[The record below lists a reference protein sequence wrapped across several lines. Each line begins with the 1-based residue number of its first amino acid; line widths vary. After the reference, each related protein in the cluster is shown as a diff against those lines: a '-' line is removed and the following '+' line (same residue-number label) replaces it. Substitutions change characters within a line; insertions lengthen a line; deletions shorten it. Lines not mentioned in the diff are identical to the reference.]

1 MAENKALTKELDTVK
16 AEVAAAKVESLF
28 ESAEEVN
35 GVRVITA
42 YFSGTASGTL
52 RGMCDTLRDKAKK
65 PVAAV
70 LVGQRGRKD
79 HHGRL
84 GQQAGPGKGPQ
95 AGSLVKTLSAI
106 AGGKGGGKPDFAM
119 AGLKDPNKIDEALHA
134 AADAIAQ
141 EMH

>member
-70 LVGQRGRKD
+70 LVGSEGEKITMAVSVNKLAQE
-79 HHGRL
+79 
-84 GQQAGPGKGPQ
+84 KGLK

-134 AADAIAQ
+134 AAGAIAQ
-141 EMH
+141 EMN